1 MTQSSVSVQGF
12 THKND
17 TCDTL
22 KLSHP
27 RGAPHEN
34 GIPGVDSCKSFRI
47 LIGRQGGRVGDDG
60 SPKSP

>member
-27 RGAPHEN
+27 RGAPQKTVS
-34 GIPGVDSCKSFRI
+34 PG
-47 LIGRQGGRVGDDG
+47 LIRV
-60 SPKSP
+60 SLLES

>member
-27 RGAPHEN
+27 RGAPQALGIN
-34 GIPGVDSCKSFRI
+34 GDEWRKSFRNGDR
-47 LIGRQGGRVGDDG
+47 GRGRVQRSGDRVIG
-60 SPKSP
+60 

>member
-27 RGAPHEN
+27 RGAPHSVWDTL
-34 GIPGVDSCKSFRI
+34 GIGPYKTFRI
-47 LIGRQGGRVGDDG
+47 LVGVRG
-60 SPKSP
+60 EG